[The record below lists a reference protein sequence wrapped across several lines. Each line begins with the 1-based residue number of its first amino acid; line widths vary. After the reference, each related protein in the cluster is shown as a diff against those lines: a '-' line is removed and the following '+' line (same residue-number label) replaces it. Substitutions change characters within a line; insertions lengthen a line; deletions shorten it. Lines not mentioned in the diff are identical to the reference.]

1 MSLQQRTLLRL
12 WRSTMLARQA
22 WHSLKLIAW
31 TRITHRGK
39 FSSRWNSCSNEW
51 VNHCSSPVGG
61 KWIGPICRRL
71 FILAA
76 LPLP

>member
-39 FSSRWNSCSNEW
+39 FSSRWNSCS
-51 VNHCSSPVGG
+51 
-61 KWIGPICRRL
+61 
-71 FILAA
+71 
-76 LPLP
+76 